1 MAALWVRPLVV
12 VAPPFG
18 TVAGKSTPSVPDV
31 VTSIWLKFAVTLF
44 AQAFETVDVPAL
56 AELAGK
62 TKTAAA
68 ANASTASV
76 LRRLDRWPR
85 GDLGTAARNK
95 GLRAIGFIPS
105 PQVAHRDGGQRAK
118 SP

>member
-12 VAPPFG
+12 VAPPPG

-31 VTSIWLKFAVTLF
+31 VTPIWLKFAVTLF
-44 AQAFETVDVPAL
+44 AQAFGTVAVPAL

-76 LRRLDRWPR
+76 LRRLDMSHTPFPLNALRSIERCVHRTRHSIYPGCVPR
-85 GDLGTAARNK
+85 KTHKYA
-95 GLRAIGFIPS
+95 
-105 PQVAHRDGGQRAK
+105 
-118 SP
+118 

>member
-12 VAPPFG
+12 VAPLPG

-31 VTSIWLKFAVTLF
+31 VTPIWLKFAVTLF
-44 AQAFETVDVPAL
+44 AQAFDTVAVPAL

-68 ANASTASV
+68 ANASTASAV
-76 LRRLDRWPR
+76 VRRLDMSLTPF
-85 GDLGTAARNK
+85 AVQRNTSECK
-95 GLRAIGFIPS
+95 RP
-105 PQVAHRDGGQRAK
+105 
-118 SP
+118 